1 MANEFPESKKV
12 SVAANNFWLHIKRLL
27 GLSKQH
33 EHIKECKGRMRA
45 CTDDSKDGNY
55 SPPFPKLGIDTA
67 PPKRTKAPIK
77 NRNTKRQFAF
87 YERFV
92 DY

>member
-55 SPPFPKLGIDTA
+55 SPPFLKLGIRLL
-67 PPKRTKAPIK
+67 PREQ
-77 NRNTKRQFAF
+77 RRQSKT
-87 YERFV
+87 EIRS
-92 DY
+92 DNLLSMKGL